1 MHTKK
6 HCAHNNML
14 AWLMGIVSMSFM
26 VLQLNV
32 SCLSMLLLFFVVLLP
47 NSVCL
52 IETRN
57 NFTKEKSGICQVI
70 INTEREEW

>member
-1 MHTKK
+1 MHMNKQ
-6 HCAHNNML
+6 CAHNNML
-14 AWLMGIVSMSFM
+14 VWLLGIVSMSFM

-57 NFTKEKSGICQVI
+57 NFTKEKSGKCQVI

>member
-1 MHTKK
+1 
-6 HCAHNNML
+6 
-14 AWLMGIVSMSFM
+14 MSFM

-32 SCLSMLLLFFVVLLP
+32 SCLSMLLIFFVVLLP

-57 NFTKEKSGICQVI
+57 NFTKEKSGKCQVI